1 LVAESVTADDDGLL
15 PARDKT
21 GDGGDDMLLILAVP
35 GESVVGSLRIGT
47 GD

>member
-1 LVAESVTADDDGLL
+1 MFDVAVLKVDIA
-15 PARDKT
+15 P